1 MAQERT
7 VFSLSDLGWSSFF
20 EQQYQKLATPG
31 LKPARVAEE
40 NRGLYRILSPSGEL
54 WASVRGALRRS
65 ATTRE
70 ALPAVGDWVLVQH
83 DPPQAT
89 IHSLFQR
96 RTKFARK
103 MAGNRTE
110 QQIVAANIDTLF
122 LVTSLNRDFNLRR
135 LERYLAL
142 AWESGAQ
149 PVVILNKTDLCDNSD
164 EYLAPTKSI
173 VGTTQIIL
181 CSALTGSGRPEL
193 RERVRIGGTTAL
205 LGSSGVGKSSLINAI
220 VGDKL
225 QLTAA
230 VRPDDDRGRH
240 TTTARQLILVPGG
253 GILIDTPGMREVQL
267 WDASDGLD
275 AAFSDIERLA
285 RSCKFRDCRH
295 ASEPGC
301 AVRQAIAAD
310 QFAEDRLDSFHKL
323 EREQLFLESK
333 RNAALRSARNH
344 AFRKIAK
351 AQNRGYRDH

>member
-1 MAQERT
+1 MFA
-7 VFSLSDLGWSSFF
+7 LSDLGWSNFF
-20 EQQYQKLATPG
+20 EQQRREFADPDLT
-31 LKPARVAEE
+31 PARVAEE
-40 NRGLYRILSPSGEL
+40 NRGLYRVLSPAGEF
-54 WASVRGALRRS
+54 WAGVRGALRQS

-83 DPPQAT
+83 HPPQAT
-89 IHSLFQR
+89 IHALFQR
-96 RTKFARK
+96 RTKVARK

-122 LVTSLNRDFNLRR
+122 LVTSLNRDFNVRR

-149 PVVILNKTDLCDNSD
+149 PVVILNKSDLCGNSA
-164 EYLAPTKSI
+164 EYLESSKS
-173 VGTTQIIL
+173 VAGTVQIIL

-193 RERVRIGGTTAL
+193 RERVRVGGTAAL

-220 VGDKL
+220 VGDEL

-230 VRPDDDRGRH
+230 VRPGDDRGRH
-240 TTTARQLILVPGG
+240 TTTSRQLILVPGG
-253 GILIDTPGMREVQL
+253 GILIDTPGMRELQL
-267 WDASDGLD
+267 WSASDGLD

-285 RSCKFRDCRH
+285 ASCKFRDCRH

-301 AVRQAIAAD
+301 AVREAIASD
-310 QFAEDRLDSFHKL
+310 QLDEERLESYHKL

-333 RNAALRSARNH
+333 QDAALRSARNH
-344 AFRKIAK
+344 AFRKVMK
-351 AQNRGYRDH
+351 AQSRGYRDR